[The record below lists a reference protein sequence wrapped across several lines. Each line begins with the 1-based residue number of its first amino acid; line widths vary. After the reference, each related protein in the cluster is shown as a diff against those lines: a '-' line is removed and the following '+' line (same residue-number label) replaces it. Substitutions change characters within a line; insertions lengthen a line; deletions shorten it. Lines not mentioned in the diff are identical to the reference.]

1 MSRQTGRNL
10 ALSPFRKLVI
20 ELSHHCQKVPGGTV
34 ERPMNLSALIA
45 ARLGCIPKPSWTG
58 IFLKAMSIVAAE
70 QPALRCAYMPF
81 PWMHLY
87 EHPINIAN
95 FTIERRFQDEDV
107 VFFVQVR
114 SPERRTLSEL
124 DKIIRTC
131 QEEPLESLRFFKRT
145 IRMSKVPWIFRRM
158 TWWVSLNLI
167 GKLRCHNFGTFSLT
181 SVAAAGAGIVNLT
194 PLLTSTLHYGLFDD
208 RGNLPMRITFDHRA
222 IDGACAARAL
232 VRLEEVLQNEMLQEL
247 LAGRTLRVAA

>member
-20 ELSHHCQKVPGGTV
+20 ELSYHCQKVPGGTV
-34 ERPMNLSALIA
+34 ERPMDLSALVA
-45 ARLGCIPKPSWTG
+45 ARQACLPKPTWTA
-58 IFLKAMSIVAAE
+58 IFLKAMGIVAAE

-95 FTIERRFQDEDV
+95 FTIERQFQGQDV

-114 SPERRTLSEL
+114 SPERRALSDL

-131 QEEPLESLRFFKRT
+131 QEEPVESVKFFKRA
-145 IRMSKVPWIFRRM
+145 IRMSKVPWMFRRL
-158 TWWVSLNLI
+158 TWWVSLNLF

-181 SVAAAGAGIVNLT
+181 SVAAAGGGVLNMP

-208 RGNLPMRITFDHRA
+208 RGHLPMRITFDHRA
-222 IDGACAARAL
+222 VDGSCIARAL
-232 VRLEEVLQNEMLQEL
+232 VRLEEVLQNEILQEL
-247 LAGRTLRVAA
+247 RAGRSLRLAA

>member
-1 MSRQTGRNL
+1 MSRQTGRNR

-20 ELSHHCQKVPGGTV
+20 ELSHHTQKVPGGTV
-34 ERPMNLSALIA
+34 ERPMDLSALIA
-45 ARLGCIPKPSWTG
+45 ARQACLPKPSWTA
-58 IFLKAMSIVAAE
+58 IFLKAMGIVAAE

-107 VFFVQVR
+107 VFFAQVR
-114 SPERRTLSEL
+114 SPERRSLKEL

-131 QEEPLESLRFFKRT
+131 QEEPLESLKFFKRT
-145 IRMSKVPWIFRRM
+145 IRMSKVPWLFRRL
-158 TWWVSLNLI
+158 TWWVSLNLF

-181 SVAAAGAGIVNLT
+181 SVAAAGGGVLHME
-194 PLLTSTLHYGLFDD
+194 PLLTSTVHYGLFDE
-208 RGNLPMRITFDHRA
+208 RGSLPMRITFDHRA
-222 IDGACAARAL
+222 VDGCVVARAL
-232 VRLEEVLQNEMLQEL
+232 VRLEEVLHHEVLQEII
-247 LAGRTLRVAA
+247 AGRTLRVAA